1 MDGQPPTVEVI
12 RLVAEQIEKLT
23 IHEGGHEIESA
34 VRIRKDHKQR
44 RLLVAQGIQFQFVI
58 FHQVPQLLDIE
69 GSKPGT
75 AGNQYTFECLA
86 GNGDVC
92 SLAMLTAADACAA
105 ESVAGGS
112 DLAAGDGDVIAVA
125 AVAAADSCA
134 PIAALGL
141 DLAAGD
147 GDVTA
152 GAMPA
157 AYACAV

>member
-1 MDGQPPTVEVI
+1 
-12 RLVAEQIEKLT
+12 
-23 IHEGGHEIESA
+23 
-34 VRIRKDHKQR
+34 
-44 RLLVAQGIQFQFVI
+44 
-58 FHQVPQLLDIE
+58 
-69 GSKPGT
+69 
-75 AGNQYTFECLA
+75 
-86 GNGDVC
+86 
-92 SLAMLTAADACAA
+92 MLTAADACAA